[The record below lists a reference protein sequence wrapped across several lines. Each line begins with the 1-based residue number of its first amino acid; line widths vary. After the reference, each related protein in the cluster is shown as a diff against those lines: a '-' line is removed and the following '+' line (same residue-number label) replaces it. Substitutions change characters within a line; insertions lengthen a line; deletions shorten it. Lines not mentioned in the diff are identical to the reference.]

1 MSSPAESRRPAAF
14 SVDDPN
20 VLIGPAPA
28 ADPPRRVMAR
38 EAVREIP
45 RRPVAV
51 AGVVVPPEAET
62 PATVPSAVV
71 SAAATTVI
79 AGQDTPA
86 GSAAGRQVPWGLL
99 FWGSAGGLVVL
110 GMALS
115 VIDLVADLYGRSGWL
130 GTLGFVLAAAA
141 AVAFVVIAGREA
153 AGLLRLKAIDQV
165 RDRATAAIETDD
177 RATGRAAV
185 SELLAVTRGMP
196 ALGSARMRVQFHLNE
211 IIDGRDVVQLA
222 ERELLASLD
231 EEASRLVTN
240 AAKRVSVVT
249 AVSPRAAIDM
259 LFVLVTAIGLVR
271 KLALLYG
278 GRPGALGM
286 IRLMRHVVTH
296 LAVTGGL
303 SVGDGVVQQMIGQGL
318 AAKVSAKLGEGVL
331 NGLLTARLGLAAIDV
346 TRPLPFSALKRP
358 TLQDLAGG
366 LLRGPDKGDA
376 VPAGA
381 VPRAATAD

>member
-28 ADPPRRVMAR
+28 SEPPRRAMAR
-38 EAVREIP
+38 EPLREAP

-51 AGVVVPPEAET
+51 ASVVVPPVAET
-62 PATVPSAVV
+62 PATVPAAAVA
-71 SAAATTVI
+71 AAATTVV
-79 AGQDTPA
+79 AEQDLPRGTV
-86 GSAAGRQVPWGLL
+86 AGRQVPWGLL
-99 FWGSAGGLVVL
+99 FWSSAGGLVVL

-130 GTLGFVLAAAA
+130 GTLGLVLAAVA
-141 AVAFVVIAGREA
+141 AVAFVVVAGREA
-153 AGLLRLKAIDQV
+153 SGLLRLKAIDQV

-177 RATGRAAV
+177 RATGQAAV
-185 SELLAVTRGMP
+185 TELLAVTRGMP
-196 ALGSARMRVQFHLNE
+196 ALASARMRVQFHLNE
-211 IIDGRDVVQLA
+211 IIDGRDVVHLA

-259 LFVLVTAIGLVR
+259 LFVLVTALGLVR

-286 IRLMRHVVTH
+286 VRLMRHVVTH
-296 LAVTGGL
+296 LALTGGL

-366 LLRGPDKGDA
+366 LLKGPEKGDA
-376 VPAGA
+376 VPAGGM
-381 VPRAATAD
+381 PRAATAD

>member
-1 MSSPAESRRPAAF
+1 MSSPAESRRAAEPRRPAAF

-20 VLIGPAPA
+20 VVIGPGPA
-28 ADPPRRVMAR
+28 AEPPRRVAR
-38 EAVREIP
+38 PEPAH
-45 RRPVAV
+45 RPFASVAV
-51 AGVVVPPEAET
+51 QPAAPVIAT
-62 PATVPSAVV
+62 PAAAAAVTVASVAAAE
-71 SAAATTVI
+71 AAATRP
-79 AGQDTPA
+79 ATPP
-86 GSAAGRQVPWGLL
+86 RPVPWGLM

-110 GMALS
+110 GLALS

-130 GTLGFVLAAAA
+130 GTLGFVLAAVA
-141 AVAFVVIAGREA
+141 AVAFTVIAGREA

-165 RDRATAAIETDD
+165 RDRAAEALASDD
-177 RATGRAAV
+177 RAAGRAAV
-185 SELLAVTRGMP
+185 TELLTVTRHAP
-196 ALGSARMRVQFHLNE
+196 TLERARVRVQFHLNE
-211 IIDGRDVVQLA
+211 IIDGRDLVHLA
-222 ERELLASLD
+222 ERELMTSLD

-259 LFVLVTAIGLVR
+259 LFVLGSAIVLVR
-271 KLALLYG
+271 CLALLYG

-286 IRLMRHVVTH
+286 ARLMRHVVSH
-296 LAVTGGL
+296 LALTGGL

-358 TLQDLAGG
+358 TIQDLAGS
-366 LLRGPDKGDA
+366 LVRAPERDA
-376 VPAGA
+376 AAPPAA
-381 VPRAATAD
+381 ARAATAE